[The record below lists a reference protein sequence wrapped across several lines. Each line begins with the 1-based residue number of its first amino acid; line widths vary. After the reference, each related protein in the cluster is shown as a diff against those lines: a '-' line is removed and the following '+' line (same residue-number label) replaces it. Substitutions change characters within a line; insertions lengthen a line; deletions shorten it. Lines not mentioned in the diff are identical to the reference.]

1 MPALNQIDIIPGPV
15 WLPQV
20 EKPQER
26 SPPFSDIREAI
37 RQVIWIKG
45 QCVHDPYKAKQRQPQ
60 LQPVYTRSADTAV
73 SGWPKNFIFFI
84 PLVWRII
91 CTQPWP
97 QCPALLDKRACP
109 LAYLPA
115 NCCTSSALTHH
126 FVEYMCPSQISR
138 RASIRNG
145 CQTGGAL
152 DVETVMRKSPRVRVI
167 TVSIP
172 VSKAAWIVFKSLL
185 LSSRQIPPTGS
196 KGRHQ
201 P

>member
-1 MPALNQIDIIPGPV
+1 MIAVVSMPALNQIDIIPGPV

-73 SGWPKNFIFFI
+73 SGGPKNFIFFI

-109 LAYLPA
+109 LAYTIPQGLIISPQTAAPPLLPP
-115 NCCTSSALTHH
+115 SAR
-126 FVEYMCPSQISR
+126 PAASR
-138 RASIRNG
+138 FRLGVA
-145 CQTGGAL
+145 
-152 DVETVMRKSPRVRVI
+152 
-167 TVSIP
+167 
-172 VSKAAWIVFKSLL
+172 
-185 LSSRQIPPTGS
+185 
-196 KGRHQ
+196 
-201 P
+201 